1 MIKSGKFFIVL
12 SKPNFMS
19 SAALSNAD
27 MNALVDSQQVRSKF
41 EETLRASVV
50 NWGGSVMDAGQ
61 HLVVELPV
69 SCLQNV
75 MVLQDRLPA
84 FAAFGVG
91 SSLDGAFCALQV
103 ADKYDKRIELY
114 IPDKTENLLKS
125 EPEQDDVMQVATPE
139 EINSSLIAELHA
151 KTQAISPE
159 DFQGLLQE
167 FQTVLMNFKVN
178 LPTIETLQVTN
189 PGMYGSILDV
199 VNSATNFAHL
209 LMQAGILNTDL
220 GMLLQQQ
227 EAEQAAMQA
236 QEGGEGEGGEAPEP
250 GGSDAPPKS
259 DGDKK
264 KSSKPVEPHKLKAF
278 TDIPINS
285 VRRSGKSYRI
295 KTIDPATGEVVWRY
309 AGKGLSQGPDGT
321 MVPGAAAGAE
331 GGQAGVQEAQ
341 QAQIYEEDDE

>member
-1 MIKSGKFFIVL
+1 
-12 SKPNFMS
+12 MS
-19 SAALSNAD
+19 SAALTNAD
-27 MNALVDSQQVRSKF
+27 MNALVDNQQIRTEF
-41 EETLRASVV
+41 EGTLRASVTS
-50 NWGGSVMDAGQ
+50 WGGQVMDAGQ

-75 MVLQDRLPA
+75 MLLQDRLPA

-91 SSLDGAFCALQV
+91 STLDGAFCALQV
-103 ADKYDKRIELY
+103 ADKYDRRVELY

-125 EPEQDDVMQVATPE
+125 EIEQDDVMLVASPEQV
-139 EINSSLIAELHA
+139 NDHLLAELHA
-151 KTQAISPE
+151 KTQSISPE
-159 DFQGLLQE
+159 DFQGLLSE
-167 FQTVLMNFKVN
+167 FQQVLMNFKVN

-199 VNSATNFAHL
+199 VNSATNFAHI

-220 GMLLQQQ
+220 GTLLQQQ
-227 EAEQAAMQA
+227 EAEQAAMQT
-236 QEGGEGEGGEAPEP
+236 QEGAEGEGGEAPES
-250 GGSDAPPKS
+250 GSSDAPPKS

-264 KSSKPVEPHKLKAF
+264 KSSKPTEPNKLKAF

-295 KTIDPATGEVVWRY
+295 KTIDPNTGEVVWRY

-341 QAQIYEEDDE
+341 QAQVYEEDE